1 MANWLELQAELE
13 KRFQVLEKSEE
24 SISVGFSWD
33 DGRSQRVSL
42 QLIHFGGEPASLIT
56 SPLVP
61 YSREAAD
68 FLLTNIGM
76 ALKRTEDGFLST
88 AHTIHHETMNVAS
101 CLAVVSAMAE
111 STDELEKE
119 VMDGADAGL
128 HGRSE
133 EHLPDDEVEESD
145 DILGPGQ
152 YIVGRDV
159 EPGMYRFT
167 GYVARLDPDMNI
179 ITNESVRSGLGLV
192 QVLKHDGYFEVSGEA
207 IRLEHYPKFD
217 VLAQAPRGGIYLVGV
232 DMPAGRYRL
241 HGDGSSAYYATY
253 DRNMQRLNND
263 LNRGSLI
270 MTIQPSVYAVEFT
283 GRLEQL

>member
-1 MANWLELQAELE
+1 MANWSELQAELD

-24 SISVGFSWD
+24 SISVGFTWD
-33 DGRSQRVSL
+33 DGRVQRVDVH
-42 QLIHFGGEPASLIT
+42 LINFADEQCALLT

-61 YSREAAD
+61 YTREAAD

-76 ALKRTEDGFLST
+76 ALKKTTDGFLST
-88 AHTIHHETMNVAS
+88 AHTMHIETMTIAS
-101 CLAVVSAMAE
+101 CLSTISAIAE
-111 STDELEKE
+111 STDELERE
-119 VMDGADAGL
+119 VTGGTDAGL
-128 HGRSE
+128 HVTSDA
-133 EHLPDDEVEESD
+133 HLPEDQVDEDNEV
-145 DILGPGQ
+145 LGAGQ

-159 EPGMYRFT
+159 EPGMYRFS
-167 GYVARLDPDMNI
+167 GYVARLDQDMNI
-179 ITNESVRSGLGLV
+179 IKNESVRSGLGLV
-192 QVLKHDGYFEVSGEA
+192 QVLKHDAYFEVSGEA
-207 IRLEHYPKFD
+207 IRLEGYPSYD
-217 VLAQAPRGGIYLVGV
+217 VLSQAPRGGIYLVGT

-241 HGDGSSAYYATY
+241 HGDGRSAYYATY